1 MRFPCGAASQGTF
14 VARFTYQKCHSESF
28 HWPLNIRPHT
38 YGDERMQLPRLIF
51 ARQIAAVILAG
62 TLTTGGWAQQSQS
75 AVPAKPE
82 APQPQQFQL
91 KDYSKPRSHFPN
103 PLGPYLPRNVSPPN
117 LANTPRIEQLMQNGK
132 LMLSMDDA
140 IALAME
146 NNLDIAIARYNLNIA
161 DTDILLA
168 NAGQATRGVNTG
180 VVQGTPGGGVGGI
193 GGTSTSGSQGGG
205 AGGTTTGAG
214 GAGTGSSGLVTS
226 TLGVGS
232 SIPSFDP
239 IITSTLQIDH
249 ANSPT
254 ASAFAGVPVIQQNT
268 GTANFFYQQG
278 FHWGTNLTVGLN
290 NDRITTNQPFTTLS
304 PTLNSNFR
312 FTLTQPLL
320 QGFGLLPTT
329 RFIRIAKNN
338 REISDVAFRLQVITT
353 VNQVENIYWDL
364 VNAYENVKVQQE
376 SLALAQKTLA
386 DNKKQ
391 VQIGTLAP
399 IEVVRAESV
408 VATDRQALIVA
419 QTNLQ
424 LQQLLIKNAL
434 SRTLVDPVLAEAE
447 VIPTST
453 MELPATEPVV
463 PIQDLINDA
472 LSHRAEL
479 AESRIDLTNRDISN
493 KSAKSALLPSLD
505 LFAYYG
511 GTGLGGSLNPAAT
524 ICTTPEQRFCVPPNE
539 IPPRISYGGTVNQ
552 LFDSTAPDKG
562 VGLSLTIP
570 LRNRGAQANQVRAE
584 LEYRQAQMRLQQL
597 ENQVRIEVRNAQ
609 FAVQQN
615 RASVEAARAA
625 VELGRQSLDAEQK
638 KYALGASTTTLVMEG
653 QSDRAQ
659 AESNLVT
666 AMSSYE
672 KSRVELDRATGLTL
686 DHNSILLGDA
696 ERGPV
701 SKMPHVPYVA
711 PRPPEQQAAGEP
723 PAQQTA
729 P

>member
-1 MRFPCGAASQGTF
+1 
-14 VARFTYQKCHSESF
+14 
-28 HWPLNIRPHT
+28 
-38 YGDERMQLPRLIF
+38 
-51 ARQIAAVILAG
+51 
-62 TLTTGGWAQQSQS
+62 
-75 AVPAKPE
+75 
-82 APQPQQFQL
+82 
-91 KDYSKPRSHFPN
+91 
-103 PLGPYLPRNVSPPN
+103 
-117 LANTPRIEQLMQNGK
+117 ANTPRIEQLMQNGK

-239 IITSTLQIDH
+239 ILTGTLQVDH

-268 GTANFFYQQG
+268 GTANFSYQQG

-399 IEVVRAESV
+399 IEVVRAQSV
-408 VATDRQALIVA
+408 VATDQQTLIVA

-434 SRTLVDPVLAEAE
+434 SRTLVDPVLAVAE
-447 VIPTST
+447 VIPTSA
-453 MELPATEPVV
+453 MQIPANESVV
-463 PIQDLINDA
+463 PTEELINDA

-479 AESRIDLTNRDISN
+479 AESRIDLTNRDLNN
-493 KSAKSALLPSLD
+493 KSAKNALLPSLG

-511 GTGLGGSLNPAAT
+511 GTGLGGSFNPNARVCNPPAVT
-524 ICTTPEQRFCVPPNE
+524 TFCTEPSAVPPSKSVGNTL
-539 IPPRISYGGTVNQ
+539 GQ
-552 LFDSTAPDKG
+552 MFDSTAPDKG

-570 LRNRGAQANQVRAE
+570 LRNRAAQANQVRAE
-584 LEYRQAQMRLQQL
+584 LEYRQSQMRLQQL

-615 RASVEAARAA
+615 RASVAAGQAA
-625 VELGRQSLDAEQK
+625 VELARQSLDAEQK
-638 KYALGASTTTLVMEG
+638 KYALGASTTTLVL
-653 QSDRAQ
+653 QAQRDLAQ
-659 AESNLVT
+659 AESNLVSAT
-666 AMSSYE
+666 STYE
-672 KSRVELDRATGLTL
+672 KSRVELDRTTGLTL
-686 DHNSILLGDA
+686 DHNGILVADA
-696 ERGPV
+696 ERGQV
-701 SKMPHVPYVA
+701 TKMPAVPYVA
-711 PRPPEQQAAGEP
+711 PRQEVQPGVNPNQQPGQPPQTQQPQTPQPMQQPSAEPPQQPSAEPPQQQAPPPEPQMTSGIAGTRRTILESILP
-723 PAQQTA
+723 YPARHSCRRAYGLSSSRDDLGCHHYLQ
-729 P
+729 